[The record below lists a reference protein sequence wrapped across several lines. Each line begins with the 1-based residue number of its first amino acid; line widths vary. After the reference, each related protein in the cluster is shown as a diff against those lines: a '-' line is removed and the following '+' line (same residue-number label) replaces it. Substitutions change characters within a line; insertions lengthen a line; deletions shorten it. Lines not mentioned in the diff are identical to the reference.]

1 MNSTDNFYDVVVIG
15 GGPAGLGAATTL
27 ARSLRTVLVIDGGEP
42 RNAKAD
48 GAHNL
53 LGNEGISPLE
63 LLAKG
68 RREANHYGAQIT
80 TGSVAAVRRDT
91 DGFEVDFT
99 DGHTVNC
106 RRLLLATGLI
116 DELPDIPGVAEL
128 WGSSVLHCPYC
139 HGWEVRGRKLGVL
152 GTGAM
157 SVHQTLL
164 FRQLSDNVT
173 LFLHEMPEPSES
185 EWLQLAALNVSVVQG
200 RVTQLVIEDGTLRG
214 VEVAGGRRFDV
225 EAVTVMPRM
234 VARADVYE
242 LLGGKL
248 SDHMSGGLYV
258 ATDEMGRTDI
268 EGVWAAGNVTDLS
281 ATVGSS
287 AAGGMRAAAAIN
299 FDLISS
305 DAQAAV
311 KARAASFSR
320 EIEAAVTTRILGD
333 RRHGVH

>member
-1 MNSTDNFYDVVVIG
+1 MNSPDNFYDVVVIG

-68 RREANHYGAQIT
+68 RGEAEHYGAQINS
-80 TGSVAAVRRDT
+80 GSVATVRRDAG
-91 DGFEVDFT
+91 GFEVDLT
-99 DGHTVNC
+99 DGRSVSC
-106 RRLLLATGLI
+106 RRLLLATGLV
-116 DELPDIPGVAEL
+116 DELPDVPGVAEL

-200 RVTQLVIEDGTLRG
+200 KVTRLVVENNTLRA

-248 SDHMSGGLYV
+248 TDHMSGGLYV

-287 AAGGMRAAAAIN
+287 AAGGMKAAAAIN
-299 FDLISS
+299 FDLIAG

-311 KARAASFSR
+311 EARAASFSR
-320 EIEAAVTTRILGD
+320 
-333 RRHGVH
+333 

>member
-1 MNSTDNFYDVVVIG
+1 MNSTDNFYDVVIIG

-27 ARSLRTVLVIDGGEP
+27 ARSLRKVLVIDGGEP
-42 RNAKAD
+42 RNAKAE

-68 RREANHYGAQIT
+68 RHEAEHYGAQIT
-80 TGSVAAVRRDT
+80 AGSVAAVRRDT

-99 DGHTVNC
+99 DGHTVKC

-200 RVTQLVIEDGTLRG
+200 RVTQLVIEGGALRG
-214 VEVAGGRRFDV
+214 VEVVGGRRFDV

-242 LLGGKL
+242 LLGGTL

-258 ATDEMGRTDI
+258 ASDELGRTDI

-299 FDLISS
+299 FDLISG

-333 RRHGVH
+333 RRHGVR

>member
-1 MNSTDNFYDVVVIG
+1 MNSTNNFYDVVIIG
-15 GGPAGLGAATTL
+15 GGPAGLSAATTL
-27 ARSLRTVLVIDGGEP
+27 ARSLRSVLVIDAGEP
-42 RNAKAD
+42 RNAPAE

-53 LGNEGISPLE
+53 FGNEGIAPLE

-68 RREANHYGAQIT
+68 RREAAHYGAEIRP
-80 TGSVAAVRRDT
+80 GRVATVRRT
-91 DGFEVDFT
+91 PEGFELDFAE
-99 DGHTVNC
+99 GHTIAS
-106 RRLLLATGLI
+106 RRLILATGLI
-116 DELPDIPGVAEL
+116 DELPDVPGVAEL

-173 LFLHEMPEPSES
+173 LFLHEMPEPSEN

-200 RVTQLVIEDGTLRG
+200 IVRRLVIEDGTLRG
-214 VEVAGGRRFDV
+214 VEVDGGRRFEV

-234 VARADVYE
+234 VARADAYE
-242 LLGGKL
+242 LLGGTL
-248 SDHMSGGLYV
+248 TDHMSGGAYV

-268 EGVWAAGNVTDLS
+268 EGVWAAGNISDLS

-287 AAGGMRAAAAIN
+287 AAAGMKVAAAIN
-299 FDLISS
+299 FDLIAT